1 MRYECSPVLKF
12 FSCPVIRAKSGK
24 GWARDVR
31 VQDWPSREHPG
42 SRLIR
47 LYNCLITRIQF
58 SSISIKKLDITKK
71 ILCTKKE
78 RTKWE
83 LRCCFKRLL
92 CCQIGDNGRL
102 RVPLSCHSCRD
113 LQWNKSLKNV
123 QRKSYKVQPSTLK
136 IRLKI
141 VQPNRQTLVISIQRV
156 STRETDCVIRW
167 IEIFPV
173 DSVIHLLNN
182 NKLATITYMYIA
194 TAQCVQQYL

>member
-1 MRYECSPVLKF
+1 MRYECSLVLKF

-71 ILCTKKE
+71 ISCTKKE

-156 STRETDCVIRW
+156 STRETDCVI
-167 IEIFPV
+167 
-173 DSVIHLLNN
+173 H
-182 NKLATITYMYIA
+182 
-194 TAQCVQQYL
+194 